1 MLPNLKDKL
10 NAIPTPEQ
18 AYRDMFGLSG
28 QKITRLK
35 VVDLGF
41 HPPVS
46 YTHLPTRFP
55 TPGALWA
62 LCIIKPW

>member
-28 QKITRLK
+28 QKLTRLT
-35 VVDLGF
+35 VVELGF
-41 HPPVS
+41 HPQR
-46 YTHLPTRFP
+46 TRMYD
-55 TPGALWA
+55 
-62 LCIIKPW
+62 